1 MITIVAKCQVKPE
14 TGDDIIKL
22 ALDLV
27 TASRKEEGNISYDF
41 YADVSD
47 SHRFTFIEVWKD
59 QEAINSHNK
68 TAHFQNFVAKAAPLF
83 AGPLDIALYNKL
95 S

>member
-1 MITIVAKCQVKPE
+1 MISIVAKCQAKPE
-14 TGDDIIKL
+14 TADDLTRL

-27 TASRKEEGNISYDF
+27 IASKKEKGNISYEF
-41 YADVSD
+41 YADISD
-47 SHRFTFIEVWKD
+47 SLRFTFIEAWKD
-59 QEAINSHNK
+59 QEAINIHNK
-68 TAHFQNFVAKAAPLF
+68 TEHFQNFVAQAEPLF